1 MVIKGIEMSA
11 IDPPRPDLAIP
22 NKTIAGKT
30 VKKNNRFN
38 SIVLK
43 NSVILI
49 LEDLLV
55 FEV

>member
-22 NKTIAGKT
+22 NKTIAGT
-30 VKKNNRFN
+30 IVKKNNKFI

-43 NSVILI
+43 NSIILI

-55 FEV
+55 LEV